1 MQIENIL
8 KSDIFFFVTTMA
20 VVVVTLLSV
29 VVSIY
34 AIKILRDIRFMVSDV
49 KLKYHL
55 VQKFINYLIK

>member
-8 KSDIFFFVTTMA
+8 KSDIFFFVTTIA

-29 VVSIY
+29 VVSVY
-34 AIKILRDIRFMVSDV
+34 AIKILRDIRFMVGDI
-49 KLKYHL
+49 KFKYHF